1 MFLNYWLF
9 QWKTAAITSHV
20 RQVPATGRAGAWDP
34 DQRHSSSC
42 HWTFLSCSSAVPSP
56 YNKHPALRFQISL
69 LFSKEKSSMVVTFTK
84 SVFLVLLLQA
94 VVAETFIPLSPPPSP
109 PLPQGN
115 SMGSPFLWPH
125 TATKLSSPGGQGACA
140 ITGSPHLRAQGK
152 HRVPSCICIWIAC
165 FLNNVLRGTA
175 FKLG

>member
-1 MFLNYWLF
+1 MGKLGTGTLI
-9 QWKTAAITSHV
+9 KGIPTAATRHFF
-20 RQVPATGRAGAWDP
+20 PAALQLHLCTTNTCRLANTH
-34 DQRHSSSC
+34 RFYS
-42 HWTFLSCSSAVPSP
+42 
-56 YNKHPALRFQISL
+56 PALPYQLFVFQGEI
-69 LFSKEKSSMVVTFTK
+69 FNGGNVTK

-94 VVAETFIPLSPPPSP
+94 AAAETFLPLSSPPSP

-125 TATKLSSPGGQGACA
+125 TATKHSSPRGEGTCA

>member
-9 QWKTAAITSHV
+9 QWITAPITFHL
-20 RQVPATGRAGAWDP
+20 RQVPATGGAGDWDP
-34 DQRHSSSC
+34 DQRHSNSC
-42 HWTFLSCSSAVPSP
+42 HRTFLSCSSAVASL
-56 YNKHPALRFQISL
+56 YNKHPALCFQISF
-69 LFSKEKSSMVVTFTK
+69 LFSKEWSSMVVTFTK

-94 VVAETFIPLSPPPSP
+94 AVAETFLPLSSPPSP

-115 SMGSPFLWPH
+115 SMGSPFLQPR
-125 TATKLSSPGGQGACA
+125 TTTKLSSPRGQGACA

-165 FLNNVLRGTA
+165 FWNNVLRA
-175 FKLG
+175 